1 MTPGGLAGG
10 AGFGQGSRVMRALLA
25 LLLCFGL
32 ATPQGW
38 ASAVMY
44 LCGTESAIH
53 VGDHGD
59 CCKKPC
65 HAHDAEDDGACC
77 SEIGDSDDRAAFGTD
92 APAPDLGAALLPPE
106 PAWPPRRAVA
116 AARVS
121 TWSLG
126 PPPIGPPPWLRLR
139 TLRL

>member
-1 MTPGGLAGG
+1 M
-10 AGFGQGSRVMRALLA
+10 MRALLA
-25 LLLCFGL
+25 LLLCFSL

-38 ASAVMY
+38 ASVAMV

-65 HAHDAEDDGACC
+65 HDADEDPTCC
-77 SEIGDSDDRAAFGTD
+77 SEFGDSDDRASASDT
-92 APAPDLGAALLPPE
+92 PAPDLAFAVLPPE
-106 PAWPPRRAVA
+106 PAWPPRREDAT
-116 AARVS
+116 ARAS
-121 TWSLG
+121 SWLLG
-126 PPPIGPPPWLRLR
+126 PPAVGPPHWLRLR